1 MMDIEDVDAIVKER
15 RLAVRQHNGWQ
26 FLPNERAVTL
36 SEPNHYNVMT
46 ADTYLSIKDCYLNPY
61 SAFVF
66 HLEYIVEV
74 QGNRQ
79 TVIVAKY
86 DFVPVINSIM
96 KVDGEDIDAKMGVGP
111 DITVGNQ
118 LVLAEQNEDGEA
130 AGFSEFN
137 LRVFLSMSPTPPEQ
151 FSLSRSEFSIP
162 DALKNPLNDGSMLQM
177 PDQKKAGSFI
187 SPRDLMDPTIR
198 P

>member
-1 MMDIEDVDAIVKER
+1 M
-15 RLAVRQHNGWQ
+15 
-26 FLPNERAVTL
+26 
-36 SEPNHYNVMT
+36 
-46 ADTYLSIKDCYLNPY
+46 
-61 SAFVF
+61 
-66 HLEYIVEV
+66 
-74 QGNRQ
+74 
-79 TVIVAKY
+79 IVAKY

-111 DITVGNQ
+111 DITVGSQ
-118 LVLAEQNEDGEA
+118 LVLAEQNEEGEA

-177 PDQKKAGSFI
+177 PDQKRVGSFI
-187 SPRDLMDPTIR
+187 SPRDFMDPTIR
-198 P
+198 PLVHQPG